1 MKELKN
7 VLTSYIAMVYGLP
20 QLKEASMGYLSK
32 LQVIERAKG
41 QRQFYLICP
50 APLAQA
56 LEMEKGETLEWIVED
71 KWTLT
76 VKRIGADSGP
86 VQRRRRHGKG

>member
-1 MKELKN
+1 
-7 VLTSYIAMVYGLP
+7 
-20 QLKEASMGYLSK
+20 MGYLSK
-32 LQVIERAKG
+32 LQVIERANQ

-56 LEMEKGETLEWIVED
+56 LEMEKGETLEWIVEN

-76 VKRIGADSGP
+76 VKRIEAESAP
-86 VQRRRRHGKG
+86 SERRQRHGKR

>member
-1 MKELKN
+1 
-7 VLTSYIAMVYGLP
+7 
-20 QLKEASMGYLSK
+20 MGYLSK
-32 LQVIERAKG
+32 VQVIERAKG

-56 LEMEKGETLEWIVED
+56 LEMEKGETIEWVVQD

-76 VKRIGADSGP
+76 VKRLAGDQPKTGRAS
-86 VQRRRRHGKG
+86 HGKR